1 MGYSIPSEIL
11 FFINIIKFT
20 VSTLEFAEMPLNLLN
35 ISLTDYKLLLINP
48 EYSLTLTDLVTL
60 ACLCK

>member
-11 FFINIIKFT
+11 FFISIMKFT